1 MTPTIIPSP
10 STSQF
15 QNRSA
20 HTSLL
25 LLESKLVPVHLHA
38 IPQSHPQVG
47 LLLRRHSLPSLLNV
61 RQSRVRD
68 SVCLAS
74 LLELCYGGAGRDP
87 GGGRERGAEKSWGAV
102 HGVGRG
108 TRRSNGWCDI
118 FMRLCCPL
126 SMGCRQIVRAMGRCR
141 RVSRAACKTSTG
153 RASKFGLMRQ
163 ESPPG
168 LFRSNAPT
176 SRSGQPNRGFRIWP
190 GPHLRTS
197 LHSSAFTH
205 HCQKRLHCF
214 LFRHHDTRR
223 VCFVSLSIARHT
235 PTVFTSIVTGH
246 ATCIARTGRCSLS
259 RKCRLQGELEGWV
272 LLASPASPFRRVE
285 LSLYRLPKS
294 RVP

>member
-38 IPQSHPQVG
+38 IPQGHPQVG

-168 LFRSNAPT
+168 LFRSTRSNVKIRSAESWLSHLAGT
-176 SRSGQPNRGFRIWP
+176 SPQD
-190 GPHLRTS
+190 LTS
-197 LHSSAFTH
+197 FIRLHSS
-205 HCQKRLHCF
+205 
-214 LFRHHDTRR
+214 
-223 VCFVSLSIARHT
+223 LSKAT
-235 PTVFTSIVTGH
+235 PL
-246 ATCIARTGRCSLS
+246 LS
-259 RKCRLQGELEGWV
+259 VQT
-272 LLASPASPFRRVE
+272 P
-285 LSLYRLPKS
+285 
-294 RVP
+294 